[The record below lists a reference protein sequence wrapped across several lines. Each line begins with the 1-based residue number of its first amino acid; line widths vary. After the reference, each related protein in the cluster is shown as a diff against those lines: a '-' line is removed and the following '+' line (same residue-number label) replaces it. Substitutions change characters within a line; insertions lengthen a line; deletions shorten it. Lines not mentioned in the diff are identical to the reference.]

1 MNLIVDIGNTL
12 VKLAVFEQGRLVSQ
26 RSTHCLEVSD
36 FERLLQGRRADRA
49 IVESTCGD
57 ADEIVEVYTLG
68 GIKVRTAKRKDALR
82 GLKPDYYIVK

>member
-1 MNLIVDIGNTL
+1 MSDKEG
-12 VKLAVFEQGRLVSQ
+12 EQGDGIRE
-26 RSTHCLEVSD
+26 T
-36 FERLLQGRRADRA
+36 LQD
-49 IVESTCGD
+49 D